1 MAGSEKGLLKYY
13 RYYLRVERKMSPNT
27 VESYC
32 ADVAAFVASLG
43 RPGSLA
49 AAGGVGGGAGASAAF
64 AAVTAKDLRAVCSDQ
79 VASYLAAR
87 ADKVSKRS
95 QARQLSALRS
105 FFDWLILEGER
116 TDNPCDAV
124 DMPKLGKYLP
134 AVLSVEE
141 VTRII
146 EGVDTRNWN
155 GVRDRAI
162 LEILYGCG
170 LRVSEVCTLLISNVY
185 TSEGFL
191 RIIGKGNK
199 ERLVPMGGAAVD
211 TFLEWLAIRPEAA
224 APAYDDYA
232 FLNRFGKPLS
242 RVSVFNMVKA
252 AALSAGVD
260 KEISPH
266 TFRHSFA
273 THLIENG
280 ADLRVVQEM
289 LGHESILTT
298 EIYTH
303 IDSATWQK
311 SVLEHHPRK

>member
-1 MAGSEKGLLKYY
+1 MAGAKEGLLKYY

-27 VESYC
+27 VASYC
-32 ADVAAFVASLG
+32 SDVAAFVASLG
-43 RPGSLA
+43 RPGA
-49 AAGGVGGGAGASAAF
+49 VAAGGAEASAAV
-64 AAVTAKDLRAVCSDQ
+64 AAVTAKDLRAVSSDD
-79 VASYLAAR
+79 VAAYFSRR
-87 ADKVSKRS
+87 ASGVSQRS
-95 QARQLSALRS
+95 QARQLSSLRS

-116 TDNPCDAV
+116 ADNPCDAV

-134 AVLSVEE
+134 EVLSVEE

-146 EGVDTRNWN
+146 EGVDTRSWN

-162 LEILYGCG
+162 LEVLYGCG
-170 LRVSEVCTLLISNVY
+170 LRVSEVCTLKISNVY

-211 TFLEWLAIRPEAA
+211 AFLEWLAVRPEAA
-224 APAYDDYA
+224 APSYDDYA

-252 AALSAGVD
+252 AASDAGVD

-311 SVLEHHPRK
+311 SVLQHHPRG

>member
-1 MAGSEKGLLKYY
+1 MTGAKEGLLKYY

-27 VESYC
+27 VASYC
-32 ADVAAFVASLG
+32 SDVAAFVASLV
-43 RPGSLA
+43 RPGA
-49 AAGGVGGGAGASAAF
+49 VAAGGAEASAAV
-64 AAVTAKDLRAVCSDQ
+64 AAVTAKDLRAVSSDD
-79 VASYLAAR
+79 VAAYFSKR
-87 ADKVSKRS
+87 ASGVSKRS
-95 QARQLSALRS
+95 QARQLSSLRS

-116 TDNPCDAV
+116 ADNPCDAV

-134 AVLSVEE
+134 EVLSVEE

-146 EGVDTRNWN
+146 EGVDTRSWN

-162 LEILYGCG
+162 LEVLYGCG
-170 LRVSEVCTLLISNVY
+170 LRVSEVCTLKISNVY

-211 TFLEWLAIRPEAA
+211 AFLEWLAVRPEAA
-224 APAYDDYA
+224 APSYDDYA

-252 AALSAGVD
+252 AASDAGVD

-298 EIYTH
+298 EI
-303 IDSATWQK
+303 
-311 SVLEHHPRK
+311 